1 MLGGAEIRK
10 FWPLLKS
17 EGKVNLKYVRGQNM
31 IIQRQRSKLEG
42 TSTDENRNCA
52 ILCGEYVVPCANGE
66 VSIIGATHE
75 YDESLLTSEPNPAT
89 AFSLLQPKM
98 KKMLDSRDI
107 PQSLSSNS
115 HRAVC
120 GNRVISPRTH
130 LGRLPM
136 VGNVCDDIWLVTG
149 MGSRGLLH
157 HAYVGKILSAAIVR
171 QEAIPIE
178 IDCNERL

>member
-66 VSIIGATHE
+66 DSIIGATHE
-75 YDESLLTSEPNPAT
+75 HDESLLTSEPNPAT
-89 AFSLLQPKM
+89 ALSLLHPKM